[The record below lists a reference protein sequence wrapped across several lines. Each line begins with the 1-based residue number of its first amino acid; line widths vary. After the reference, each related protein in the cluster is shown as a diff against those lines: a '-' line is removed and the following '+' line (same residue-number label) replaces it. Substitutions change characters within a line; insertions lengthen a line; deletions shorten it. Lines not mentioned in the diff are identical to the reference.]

1 MSTAGATKWRCKQ
14 VAVWRELE
22 ADAAAVEALAAAGH
36 PRLLARL
43 LALRGQ
49 DAASAAEYL
58 KPELSRRAPT
68 RELPGVAEAAQW
80 IAGHLGDIVVYG
92 DYDCDGVSATA
103 ILTSAI
109 NSIRPGAAAA
119 FIPDRLSEGY
129 GMSGSAVARMLDE
142 HPDVKTVITVDN
154 GIGALEHV
162 RMLKARG
169 VASIVTDHHLPGPDA
184 EELCR
189 TAVAVIN
196 PKLGAP
202 ERLADL
208 CGAGVAFMLAEEL
221 VATARSRGIYAG
233 PPIGGPLLVMAGLAT
248 VTDIVPLRGQN
259 RIFVAE
265 ALKRFRKTAP
275 AGLKELYDRA
285 RRHSEARM
293 TAVDFG
299 FLIGPRVNA
308 AGRMASSMTA
318 LELML
323 ETDREKARELA
334 YAVDS
339 YNTERK
345 QCETA
350 MTERALAQIEPGA
363 PAQVIHLP
371 DGHQGVAGIV
381 ASRVLEQHPAGPVA
395 VVVGEHGSCRAPA
408 GFNVYDALEASAS
421 VLERFGGHA
430 QAGGFSVKAG
440 KIGEFRRLFRERSA
454 WQAEQMRRSGVEP
467 DTVFYDAEVDGRELS
482 VEAVESLAMLE
493 PYGEGNLEP
502 LFRMRNVRIARIR
515 SLGMSGRHLALEFAD
530 CGIKRGV
537 WWNCADAMDRIA
549 ACREKPVEMLFH
561 AGLSDYGQRHVEIKI
576 VDLRAQP

>member
-1 MSTAGATKWRCKQ
+1 M
-14 VAVWRELE
+14 AVWRELE
-22 ADAAAVEALAAAGH
+22 VDDAQVEALAAAGH

-49 DAASAAEYL
+49 TPESAAEYL
-58 KPELSRRAPT
+58 KSEIAYRAPPA
-68 RELPGVAEAAQW
+68 ELPGVVEAARW
-80 IAGHLGDIVVYG
+80 IFGHLGDIVVYG

-103 ILTSAI
+103 ILTAAI
-109 NSIRPGAAAA
+109 NSIRPGAAKA

-129 GMSGSAVARMLDE
+129 GMSDRAVARMLAE
-142 HPDVKTVITVDN
+142 HPGVKTVITVDN
-154 GIGALEHV
+154 GIGALEYV

-169 VASIVTDHHLPGPDA
+169 VASIVTDHHLPGADA

-202 ERLADL
+202 DRLADL

-221 VATARSRGIYAG
+221 VSTARSRGIYSG

-248 VTDIVPLRGQN
+248 VTDIVPLKGQN
-259 RIFVAE
+259 RIFVTE
-265 ALKRFRKTAP
+265 ALRRFRKSAP

-334 YAVDS
+334 YAVDG

-345 QCETA
+345 QCESA
-350 MTERALAQIEPGA
+350 MTEKALAQIEPGA

-381 ASRVLEQHPAGPVA
+381 ASRVLEQYPAGPVA
-395 VVVGEHGSCRAPA
+395 VVVGEHGSCRAPM
-408 GFNVYDALEASAS
+408 GFNVYDALEASAAA
-421 VLERFGGHA
+421 LERFGGHS

-440 KIGEFRRLFRERSA
+440 MIGEFRRLFGERSA
-454 WQAEQMRRSGVEP
+454 WQAEQLRREGIEP
-467 DTVFYDAEVDGRELS
+467 DTIFYDAEVDGRELS
-482 VEAVESLAMLE
+482 VAAVEQLAMLE
-493 PYGEGNLEP
+493 PYGEGNAEP
-502 LFRMRNVRIARIR
+502 LFLMRNLRISRLRA
-515 SLGMSGRHLALEFAD
+515 LGMTGRHLALEFAD
-530 CGIKRGV
+530 CGIRRGV

-549 ACREKPVEMLFH
+549 ACRDRPVDVLFH
-561 AGLSDYGQRHVEIKI
+561 AGLSDYGQRHVEVKI
-576 VDLRAQP
+576 VDLRAQT

>member
-1 MSTAGATKWRCKQ
+1 M
-14 VAVWRELE
+14 AVWRELE
-22 ADAAAVEALAAAGH
+22 VDDAQVEALAAAGH

-49 DAASAAEYL
+49 TPESAAEYL
-58 KPELSRRAPT
+58 KSEIAHRAPPA
-68 RELPGVAEAAQW
+68 ELPGVVEAARW
-80 IAGHLGDIVVYG
+80 IFGHLGDIVVYG

-109 NSIRPGAAAA
+109 NSIRPGAAKA

-129 GMSGSAVARMLDE
+129 GMSDRAVARMLAE
-142 HPDVKTVITVDN
+142 HPGVKTVITVDN

-169 VASIVTDHHLPGPDA
+169 VASIVTDHHLPGADA
-184 EELCR
+184 KELCR

-202 ERLADL
+202 DRLADL

-221 VATARSRGIYAG
+221 VSTARSRGIYSG

-248 VTDIVPLRGQN
+248 VTDIVPLKGQN
-259 RIFVAE
+259 RIFVTE
-265 ALKRFRKTAP
+265 ALRRFRKSAP
-275 AGLKELYDRA
+275 AGLKELCDRA

-334 YAVDS
+334 YAVDD

-345 QCETA
+345 QCESA
-350 MTERALAQIEPGA
+350 MTEKALAQIEPGA

-381 ASRVLEQHPAGPVA
+381 ASRVLEQYPAGPVA
-395 VVVGEHGSCRAPA
+395 VVVGEHGSCRAPM
-408 GFNVYDALEASAS
+408 GFNVYDALEASAAA
-421 VLERFGGHA
+421 LERFGGHA

-440 KIGEFRRLFRERSA
+440 MIGEFRRLFGERSA
-454 WQAEQMRRSGVEP
+454 WQAEQLRREGIEP
-467 DTVFYDAEVDGRELS
+467 DTIFYDAEVDGRELS
-482 VEAVESLAMLE
+482 VAAVEQLAMLE
-493 PYGEGNLEP
+493 PYGEGNAEP
-502 LFRMRNVRIARIR
+502 LFLMRNLRISRLRA
-515 SLGMSGRHLALEFAD
+515 LGMTGRHLALEFAD
-530 CGIKRGV
+530 CGIRRGV

-549 ACREKPVEMLFH
+549 ACRDRPVDVLFH
-561 AGLSDYGQRHVEIKI
+561 AGLSDYGQRHVEVKI
-576 VDLRAQP
+576 VDLRAQA